1 MENKSKIL
9 TTGILG
15 GLSAKLGILVP
26 ILMLLIFAMII
37 DYATGMLAAKYEG
50 VIQSRRGMWGIVK
63 KLLYGVAVAV
73 ALMVDW
79 TIVNVAGALG
89 IVIPITV
96 FFSVIVAIW
105 FVINECIS
113 ILENLIKMEVE
124 LPDFLQKIAINFKV
138 AVEKKGNKM
147 AENIKL
153 KDD

>member
-37 DYATGMLAAKYEG
+37 DYTTGMLAAKYEG